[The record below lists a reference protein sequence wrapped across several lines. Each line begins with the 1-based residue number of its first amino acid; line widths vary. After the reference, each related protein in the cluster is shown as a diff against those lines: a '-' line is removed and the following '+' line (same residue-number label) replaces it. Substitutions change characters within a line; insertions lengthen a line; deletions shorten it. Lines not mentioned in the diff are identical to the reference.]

1 MIDLFTN
8 VEKKDLEITKALDKN
23 RVNGS
28 NVGYA
33 TVDGFNIE
41 YRTVVFTPELAETL
55 LEYNTRNRRLRK
67 EKVELFNKEMVL
79 DNWVFNSFPIC
90 FSNEGIMING
100 QTRLNSIIKSGIE
113 QTFLVTTGM
122 DPESFHTMDNNGIRT
137 IGDTAHVAGIK
148 NDSVVG
154 SAVRAVYALENQ
166 RWSRNK
172 GAARTLTNSEF
183 IKMYNLDKEN
193 YDISTTF
200 AVVLHKKTKNSCLT
214 STDLAAFHYKFSQ
227 SDKDLAK
234 EFLVKLFTGEMLS
247 SKSPIFMLREILMR
261 VKSDKN
267 FTLTGEDKYKLI
279 IYTWNTVKLGT
290 KIKKLIV
297 PEDFDGIIS

>member
-1 MIDLFTN
+1 MIDLFTS

-41 YRTVVFTPELAETL
+41 YRTVLVTPELAEAL
-55 LEYNTRNRRLRK
+55 LVYNTKNRSLRK
-67 EKVELFNKEMVL
+67 EKVDLFNKEMIA
-79 DNWVFNSFPIC
+79 DNWIFNSFPIC
-90 FSNEGIMING
+90 FSDEGIMING
-100 QTRLNSIIKSGIE
+100 QTRLNSVIKSGIE
-113 QTFLVTTGM
+113 QVFLFSTGM
-122 DPESFHTMDNNGIRT
+122 NPESFHTMDNNAIRT
-137 IGDTAHVAGIK
+137 IRDTAHCAGIK
-148 NDSVVG
+148 HDSVVG
-154 SAVRAVYALENQ
+154 SAARAVYGLENQ

-172 GAARTLTNSEF
+172 GAARTLTNPEF
-183 IKMYNLDKEN
+183 IKVYNLDKEN

-214 STDLAAFHYKFSQ
+214 STDLAAYHYKFSQ
-227 SDKDLAK
+227 SDKELAK

-267 FTLTGEDKYKLI
+267 FTLTGEDKTKLI
-279 IYTWNTVKLGT
+279 IYTWNTVKVGT

-297 PEDFDGIIS
+297 PEDFDGVIL